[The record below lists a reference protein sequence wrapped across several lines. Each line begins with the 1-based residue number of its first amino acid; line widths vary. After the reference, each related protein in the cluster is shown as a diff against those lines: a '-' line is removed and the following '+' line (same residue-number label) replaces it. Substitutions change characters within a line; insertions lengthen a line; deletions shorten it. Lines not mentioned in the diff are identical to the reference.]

1 MKQKNIK
8 GLISEYFIFLIFIA
22 LVVVLTCLK
31 PSFIAP
37 TNLVNI
43 LKQASINGIL
53 AFGMMFVIIAG
64 GFDMSVG
71 STVAFTGILAA
82 LLGKGDLPLIVPLV
96 VAMLAGLAVGM
107 VNGIGV
113 AIGDLPPFIM
123 TLGSMTAVRGLA
135 LLTSNGKPITGIS
148 KEYKAVAASSIAGIP
163 MLSVFLVIVIIIC
176 AFVLSK
182 TVYGRRVYA
191 CGGTSTGSDAGTD
204 SGADSG
210 SDSYK
215 IALIQQHQTN
225 AFQIAVSEAAE
236 AKADE
241 LGVDLTI
248 LSADQDA
255 ATQISQIEQCVSE
268 GYDAI
273 LFEPVDPDGLADAAK
288 SAADS
293 GVVMINIISACTDW
307 QNNGISAVSYG
318 NNVKAGETEME
329 QVAKLLNGKGN
340 IAILTGPSGDAGGLQ
355 RMEGYE
361 NILKNYPEIKQVVA
375 PADCQ
380 WDTAS
385 AQSTVESW
393 LSAYD
398 LDAIVCENDGM
409 AVGAGNA
416 AGANSGIVI
425 AGVDGTPD
433 GFEAIQDGRISGTVS
448 QNGGAMAANGIEAAV
463 KLLKGE
469 TLDTTEIVTDNTWID
484 SSNVKDYE

>member
-1 MKQKNIK
+1 MTKKR
-8 GLISEYFIFLIFIA
+8 FL
-22 LVVVLTCLK
+22 
-31 PSFIAP
+31 
-37 TNLVNI
+37 
-43 LKQASINGIL
+43 
-53 AFGMMFVIIAG
+53 
-64 GFDMSVG
+64 
-71 STVAFTGILAA
+71 
-82 LLGKGDLPLIVPLV
+82 
-96 VAMLAGLAVGM
+96 AMLLTGA
-107 VNGIGV
+107 
-113 AIGDLPPFIM
+113 M
-123 TLGSMTAVRGLA
+123 TLSLA
-135 LLTSNGKPITGIS
+135 
-148 KEYKAVAASSIAGIP
+148 
-163 MLSVFLVIVIIIC
+163 
-176 AFVLSK
+176 
-182 TVYGRRVYA
+182 A
-191 CGGTSTGSDAGTD
+191 CGGTATGSDAGTD

-318 NNVKAGETEME
+318 NNVKA
-329 QVAKLLNGKGN
+329 
-340 IAILTGPSGDAGGLQ
+340 GDAGGLQ

>member
-1 MKQKNIK
+1 MTKKR
-8 GLISEYFIFLIFIA
+8 FL
-22 LVVVLTCLK
+22 
-31 PSFIAP
+31 
-37 TNLVNI
+37 
-43 LKQASINGIL
+43 
-53 AFGMMFVIIAG
+53 
-64 GFDMSVG
+64 
-71 STVAFTGILAA
+71 
-82 LLGKGDLPLIVPLV
+82 
-96 VAMLAGLAVGM
+96 AMLLTGA
-107 VNGIGV
+107 
-113 AIGDLPPFIM
+113 M
-123 TLGSMTAVRGLA
+123 TLSLA
-135 LLTSNGKPITGIS
+135 
-148 KEYKAVAASSIAGIP
+148 
-163 MLSVFLVIVIIIC
+163 
-176 AFVLSK
+176 
-182 TVYGRRVYA
+182 A

-340 IAILTGPSGDAGGLQ
+340 IAILTGPSGDSGGLQ

-433 GFEAIQDGRISGTVS
+433 GFEAIQDGRITGTVS

-484 SSNVKDYE
+484 SSNVGDYE